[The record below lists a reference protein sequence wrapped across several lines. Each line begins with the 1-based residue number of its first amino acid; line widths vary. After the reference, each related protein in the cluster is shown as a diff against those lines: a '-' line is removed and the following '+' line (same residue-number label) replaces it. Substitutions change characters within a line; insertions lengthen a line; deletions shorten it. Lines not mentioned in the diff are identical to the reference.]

1 MFWSMYCLGLSYAF
15 NEGYI
20 PDGGGA
26 EGYWLEYETWGC
38 PPPIGYPGWLL
49 KWGCPS
55 GNGGG
60 WSEAFMRGCVDW
72 QSAP

>member
-1 MFWSMYCLGLSYAF
+1 MNYWRFSYAF
-15 NEGYI
+15 SDGYI
-20 PDGGGA
+20 PEGGGA
-26 EGYWLEYETWGC
+26 DGYWFEYEPCGC
-38 PPPIGYPGWLL
+38 PPLIGYPGWLL

-60 WSEAFMRGCVDW
+60 WSEAIIRGCVDW